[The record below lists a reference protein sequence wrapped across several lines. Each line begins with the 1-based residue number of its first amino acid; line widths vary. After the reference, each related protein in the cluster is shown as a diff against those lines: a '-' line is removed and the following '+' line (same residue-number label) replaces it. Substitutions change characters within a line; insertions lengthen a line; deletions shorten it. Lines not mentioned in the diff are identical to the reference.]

1 MRFDQEMN
9 GSDVIEWIRL
19 SMRSGIDKMPK
30 DIADVMENAIRCI
43 EDVWCLGG
51 PSSPFA
57 SYRFWH
63 QVVQYFGCIRDSFH
77 AMLGVKIVGRKCF
90 TCMLIESWNCMTH

>member
-1 MRFDQEMN
+1 MRYDQEMN

-19 SMRSGIDKMPK
+19 SMRSGIDRMPK

-43 EDVWCLGG
+43 EDVWRRG

-57 SYRFWH
+57 SILSVLASSGTVFWVH
-63 QVVQYFGCIRDSFH
+63 S
-77 AMLGVKIVGRKCF
+77 
-90 TCMLIESWNCMTH
+90 